1 MIPNQNPAHE
11 GRFRE
16 AILKAE
22 RDVASSRLVTATAGL
37 LTRPGTSARGRVAFA
52 PDPAAMP
59 GMEGRETGRHATVE
73 RREVGLPV
81 APGGAHASQAWRRAL
96 PARHSK
102 AVRLSAFRHSLSRG
116 WPRRRGKKKGKRTRR
131 KECAGREEDCAV

>member
-1 MIPNQNPAHE
+1 MLPNQNPAHE

-37 LTRPGTSARGRVAFA
+37 LPRPGTSAWWRVAFA

-59 GMEGRETGRHATVE
+59 GMEGRERADTPRWSAERWAFRLHREGPMPRKRGVAPYPRDILRLYASRRSATPSVGGGRDEGEKKGEEPGRQMNRE
-73 RREVGLPV
+73 RRN
-81 APGGAHASQAWRRAL
+81 W
-96 PARHSK
+96 
-102 AVRLSAFRHSLSRG
+102 AV
-116 WPRRRGKKKGKRTRR
+116 
-131 KECAGREEDCAV
+131 

>member
-1 MIPNQNPAHE
+1 MLPNQNPAHE

-37 LTRPGTSARGRVAFA
+37 LPRPGTSAWWRVAFA

-59 GMEGRETGRHATVE
+59 GMEGRERADTPRWSAE
-73 RREVGLPV
+73 RWAFRLHREGPMPRKRGV
-81 APGGAHASQAWRRAL
+81 APYPRDILRLYASRRSATPSVGGGRDEGE
-96 PARHSK
+96 K
-102 AVRLSAFRHSLSRG
+102 
-116 WPRRRGKKKGKRTRR
+116 R
-131 KECAGREEDCAV
+131 KEREPGGKTSRDRRNWAV